1 MLSIVF
7 KNKKILEAEAVS
19 FGFEGSIIYLHSNN
33 KVTSTHNMNEI
44 SSIIPNK
51 K

>member
-7 KNKKILEAEAVS
+7 KNSKILEAEAVS
-19 FGFEGSIIYLHSNN
+19 FGFVGSIIYLHSNN
-33 KVTSTHNMNEI
+33 KITSTHNMNDV
-44 SSIIPNK
+44 SSIIPSK